1 MHRSKAITLVVL
13 AALLLNACSSAATPT
28 VRPGASVPTKTT
40 AAVPTST
47 ERQPAATATG
57 KTEEATATG
66 EGPSVTDTPAA
77 AAPSFLEV
85 GPDEWVHGPADAP
98 VTIIEYADFQ

>member
-1 MHRSKAITLVVL
+1 MHRSKVITLVVL
-13 AALLLNACSSAATPT
+13 VAMLLNACSSAATPT
-28 VRPGASVPTKTT
+28 VRPGAGAATKT
-40 AAVPTST
+40 AAPAPTST

-57 KTEEATATG
+57 KAEEAQATG

-85 GPDEWVHGPADAP
+85 GPDEWVRGPSDAP